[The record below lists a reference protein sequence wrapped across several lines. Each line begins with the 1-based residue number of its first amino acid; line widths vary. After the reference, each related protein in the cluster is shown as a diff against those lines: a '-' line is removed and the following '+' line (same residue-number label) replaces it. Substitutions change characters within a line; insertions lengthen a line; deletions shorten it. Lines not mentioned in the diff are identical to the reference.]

1 MNKRIAIC
9 ALLVILTALPLSA
22 TSIKELWIAAPDS
35 LFPYLDQAKR
45 TELVDVRETKNKLDG
60 TTSLDTLTSDFMQV
74 SLNKLTKVQMK
85 LVAADGDTLVCM
97 VKTYSLPEEDSEV
110 AFYDLNWRLKRRV
123 SFDWHNYVAKPDTMS
138 QEVYEQKL
146 ESIQLAFVKATINA
160 EDNMMDLSVEV
171 PLQPKEVKSDLA
183 AILQTN
189 VKMDTATVK

>member
-85 LVAADGDTLVCM
+85 LVQVEGDTLVCM
-97 VKTYSLPEEDSEV
+97 VKTYSLPENDSEV

-123 SFDWHNYVAKPDTMS
+123 SFDWHNYVARPDTMS
-138 QEVYEQKL
+138 QEAYEQKL
-146 ESIQLAFVKATINA
+146 ETIQLAFVKATLNA
-160 EDNMMDLSVEV
+160 DDNMMDLSVEV
-171 PLQPKEVKSDLA
+171 PLQPKEVKSDLV

-189 VKMDTATVK
+189 VKMDIATVK